1 MGPEALQKK
10 LEEESEGF
18 KKLQKEISKTSIRR
32 SQLDSQLNENN
43 LVKAEVDLLEESDVV
58 YKLIGPALIRQDLA
72 EAKSSVDKRIEYITN
87 EMQLSI
93 ETSGVISIF
102 TRRKRHDSALEK
114 LEKEQNTKREGIMKL
129 QQQLQQL
136 LTKAAAMS

>member
-1 MGPEALQKK
+1 MTMGPEALQKK

-87 EMQLSI
+87 EI
-93 ETSGVISIF
+93 
-102 TRRKRHDSALEK
+102 KRHDSALEK

>member
-10 LEEESEGF
+10 LEDESEGF
-18 KKLQKEISKTSIRR
+18 KKLQKEISKTNIRR

-43 LVKAEVDLLEESDVV
+43 LVKAEMDLLEESDVV
-58 YKLIGPALIRQDLA
+58 FKLIGPALIRQELM

-87 EMQLSI
+87 EI
-93 ETSGVISIF
+93 
-102 TRRKRHDSALEK
+102 KRHDTALEK
-114 LEKEQNTKREGIMKL
+114 LDKDQTGKREDIMKL

-136 LTKAAAMS
+136 LTKAAAKS